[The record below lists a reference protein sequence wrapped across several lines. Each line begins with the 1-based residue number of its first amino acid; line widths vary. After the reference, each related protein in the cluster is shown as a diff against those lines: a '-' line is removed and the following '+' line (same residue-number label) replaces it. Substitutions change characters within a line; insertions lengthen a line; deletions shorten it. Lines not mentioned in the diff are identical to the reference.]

1 MKTIASYIII
11 GTMAF
16 TAVSCSDGWLDV
28 EPTTA
33 VETDKS
39 INILSDV
46 DVMLNG
52 IYTTMQHAY
61 AYSGRLVYYGDACGD
76 DMMAYSSTKRT
87 GNYYTFNFT
96 KDTAPSTFWSY
107 PYEMIGL
114 CNIILEKIDNVD
126 TKEEDLRDYYKGQA
140 LALRGMLLFD
150 LTKFYGY
157 PYKKDNGAS
166 LGVPVVVSPLDKE
179 AKPKRNTVAECYAQV
194 IADLKAAVAA
204 MDNDEGKAFHKGHIS
219 LFGAQTLLSRVYLYH
234 GDDAE
239 ALAMAEKAIKGA
251 EAKGYKL
258 WTNAEY
264 ATAWANDASNGT
276 KGEVLFEIVNTT
288 DDSPGKESL
297 GRLHSP
303 SGYKDICL
311 TSSFYALLNEDPA
324 DVRLQLL
331 EYSSKRAFVKK
342 YQPQDGED
350 IVDANIPLIRLSEAY
365 LNAAEAAVKTGDN
378 VSAAKYLNA
387 IVSRANPDNSVDGS
401 TVSLSR
407 VMTERRK
414 ELVGE
419 GHRFF
424 DALRDGG
431 SVDRHD
437 VKGQSKISSTKHY
450 ITKAEKMKFSW
461 DYYKCVLAI
470 PKAEM
475 DANGNMVQNPVYDS
489 AKEDE

>member
-61 AYSGRLVYYGDACGD
+61 AYSGRLVDYGDACGD

-166 LGVPVVVSPLDKE
+166 LGVPVVVSTLDKE

-350 IVDANIPLIRLSEAY
+350 IMDANIPLIRLSEAY

>member
-1 MKTIASYIII
+1 MKKIASYIII
-11 GTMAF
+11 GSMAF
-16 TAVSCSDGWLDV
+16 SAVSCSDGWLDV
-28 EPTTA
+28 EPSTA

-39 INILSDV
+39 INELSDV
-46 DVMLNG
+46 DIMLNG
-52 IYTTMQHAY
+52 IYTTMQNAY

-96 KDTAPSTFWSY
+96 KDTAPSSFWSY
-107 PYEMIGL
+107 PYEMISL
-114 CNIILEKIDNVD
+114 CNIILSKIDDVE
-126 TKEEDLRDYYKGQA
+126 TKEEELRDYYKGQA
-140 LALRGMLLFD
+140 LALRAMFLFD

-166 LGVPVVVSPLDKE
+166 LGVPIVLSVLDKE
-179 AKPKRNTVAECYAQV
+179 AKPKRNTVAECYKQV
-194 IADLKAAVAA
+194 IDDLKAAITA
-204 MDNDEGKAFHKGHIS
+204 MDNDEGKSFHKGHIN
-219 LFGAQTLLSRVYLYH
+219 LFAAQTLLSRVYLYH
-234 GDDAE
+234 GDDSD
-239 ALAMAEKAIKGA
+239 ALDMATQAIKGA
-251 EAKGYKL
+251 EAEGYKL

-264 ATAWANDASNGT
+264 ATAWGNDASNGT

-311 TSSFYALLNEDPA
+311 TSSFYALLNEDPD
-324 DVRLQLL
+324 DVRLKLL

-342 YQPQDGED
+342 YQPQDEED
-350 IVDANIPLIRLSEAY
+350 IMDANIPLIRLSEAY

-378 VSAAKYLNA
+378 PSAVKYLNA
-387 IVSRANPDNSVDGS
+387 IVSRANPANSVEGS
-401 TVSLSR
+401 TVTLDR

-450 ITKAEKMKFSW
+450 ITKAEKMNFSW

-475 DANGNMVQNPVYDS
+475 DANSNMLQNPLYDS
-489 AKEDE
+489 SKDDE

>member
-150 LTKFYGY
+150 LIKFYGY

-166 LGVPVVVSPLDKE
+166 LGVPVVVSTLDKE

-219 LFGAQTLLSRVYLYH
+219 LFGVQTLLSRVYLYH

-303 SGYKDICL
+303 RGYKDICL

-331 EYSSKRAFVKK
+331 EYSSKRSFVKK

-350 IVDANIPLIRLSEAY
+350 IMDANIPLIRLSEAY

>member
-46 DVMLNG
+46 DIMLNG

>member
-61 AYSGRLVYYGDACGD
+61 AYSGRLVHYGDACGD

-166 LGVPVVVSPLDKE
+166 LGVPVVVSTLDKE

-303 SGYKDICL
+303 RGYKDICL

>member
-166 LGVPVVVSPLDKE
+166 LGVPVVVSTLDKE

-219 LFGAQTLLSRVYLYH
+219 LFGVQTLLSRVYLYH

-303 SGYKDICL
+303 RGYKDICL